1 MQLLLPIFP
10 PEVKLITPTLG
21 VFARDG
27 IVNYLHCGVPIYCH
41 AADALNSFRYITSQF
56 VLQGL
61 CRKVAISRCFGISY
75 DSVKRN
81 SRRLAEQGE
90 RAFFGDEHRGGH
102 GYKLVSTVLDRM
114 QRQLAGGTSNSEIAR
129 LAGVSEGAIRYAI
142 KQGKLKKTTLTLLA
156 SGDGVVGSHRTERS
170 VADHY
175 YGDRMGIAASRESER
190 VAASLGKLAEA
201 LPLFEPAN
209 NVCQAGV
216 LLLLPALL
224 AQGLLK
230 GKALYGQLKQGYYG
244 LVTVLLLLCFMAL
257 SRLKTPEQL
266 KQCKVGEF
274 GKLLGLDRC
283 PETKCLRRKIEQI
296 VAQGKAQDYNTIL
309 FQHWLPAEA
318 EDNFYFYVDGHVRV
332 YHGSQGNLP
341 KKYVARQK
349 LCLPGT
355 TEYWVNDEL
364 GQPYL
369 VVTGQLNAKLKQ
381 TLIDQI
387 IPLLVK
393 ETAGYI
399 DEQQLAA
406 DPDRA
411 RFTIIFDRE
420 AYEPNFFKWLWE
432 TYRIAVITYRKHV
445 KDNWSETAFSE
456 HDVTVIAKQQMMKL
470 AERSIELGGMVMRE
484 IRKLSDSGHQTSVL
498 TTHRQITTAQVGGR
512 MFSRWSQE
520 NYFRYMVQDYDL
532 DRMAEYGIE
541 NEAAEQQVVNPCYN
555 QLTQQ
560 LKQLREKQNRLK
572 AQFYKIIDDN
582 WDADLDSL
590 RESIQDQSELPEK
603 IQCYQLEIDQ
613 KLSERNQTDYY
624 IAIKDMPADIRYNRL
639 KTESKLFM
647 NVIKMIA
654 YRAETAVVNLLI
666 PYYKSS
672 HQQGRMLVKEIIQ
685 SDADLIPDYGNNT
698 LTVRLHTL
706 STPRANRAAMELCK
720 ILNDTETVYPNT
732 NLKLVYEMV

>member
-1 MQLLLPIFP
+1 ML
-10 PEVKLITPTLG
+10 TTL
-21 VFARDG
+21 A
-27 IVNYLHCGVPIYCH
+27 
-41 AADALNSFRYITSQF
+41 
-56 VLQGL
+56 
-61 CRKVAISRCFGISY
+61 
-75 DSVKRN
+75 
-81 SRRLAEQGE
+81 
-90 RAFFGDEHRGGH
+90 
-102 GYKLVSTVLDRM
+102 
-114 QRQLAGGTSNSEIAR
+114 
-129 LAGVSEGAIRYAI
+129 SEG
-142 KQGKLKKTTLTLLA
+142 
-156 SGDGVVGSHRTERS
+156 GVVASHRTERS

-190 VAASLGKLAEA
+190 VAASLGKLPEA

-257 SRLKTPEQL
+257 SRIKTPEQI

-296 VAQGKAQDYNTIL
+296 VAQGKAQQYNMVL
-309 FQHWLPAEA
+309 FHQWLPSSD
-318 EDNFYFYVDGHVRV
+318 EDSCYFYIDGHVRV
-332 YHGSQGNLP
+332 YHGRKGKLP
-341 KKYVARQK
+341 KKYLARQK

-355 TEYWVNDEL
+355 TEYWVNDPL

-399 DEQQLAA
+399 DAEQLAS

-420 AYEPNFFKWLWE
+420 AYEPKFFKWLWE
-432 TYRIAVITYRKHV
+432 RYRIAVISYRKHV
-445 KDNWSETAFSE
+445 TDQWSEASFSR
-456 HDVTVIAKQQMMKL
+456 HDVEVIGKQQPMML
-470 AERSIELGGMVMRE
+470 GERQLELDGLVMRE

-498 TTHRQITTAQVGGR
+498 TTNRQITTAQVGGR

-520 NYFRYMVQDYDL
+520 NFFRYMVQDYDL

-541 NEAAEQQVVNPCYN
+541 HEEAEQQVVNPCYN
-555 QLTQQ
+555 QLNQQ
-560 LKQLREKQNRLK
+560 LKKLREKQNRLK
-572 AQFYKIIDDN
+572 AQFFKIIDEN

-590 RESIQDQSELPEK
+590 REHIQDQSELQEK
-603 IQCYQLEIDQ
+603 IQRYQREIDQ
-613 KLSERNQTDYY
+613 KLKQRNQTDYY
-624 IAIKDMPADIRYNRL
+624 IAIKDMPEDTRYNRL

-654 YRAETAVVNLLI
+654 YRAETAVVNLLM

-672 HQQGRMLVKEIIQ
+672 HKQGRMLVKEIIQ

-698 LTVRLHTL
+698 LTVRLHML
-706 STPRANRAAMELCK
+706 STPRANRAVTELCK
-720 ILNDTETVYPNT
+720 ILNDTQTVYPNT
-732 NLKLVYEMV
+732 NLKLIYEMVRC

>member
-10 PEVKLITPTLG
+10 PEVKLITHTFG

-27 IVNYLHCGVPIYCH
+27 IVNYLHCGVPIYSH
-41 AADALNSFRYITSQF
+41 AAEDLNSFRYITSKF

-61 CRKVAISRCFGISY
+61 CKQVEISRCFGISY

-81 SRRLAEQGE
+81 TRRLAEQGE
-90 RAFFGDEHRGGH
+90 RVFFASDPRGGQC
-102 GYKLVSTVLDRM
+102 YKLLPAILDRM
-114 QRQLAGGTSNSEIAR
+114 QRKLDGGTSNSEIAR
-129 LAGVSEGAIRYAI
+129 LEGVTEGAVRYAI
-142 KQGKLKKTTLTLLA
+142 KHGKLKKTLTIVE
-156 SGDGVVGSHRTERS
+156 SGGAVVGSHRTERS
-170 VADHY
+170 VQDHY
-175 YGDRMGIAASRESER
+175 YGDRMGIATRRETER
-190 VAASLGKLAEA
+190 VAASLGKLPEA
-201 LPLFEPAN
+201 LPLFEPAH

-230 GKALYGQLKQGYYG
+230 GQELYGQLKKGYYG

-257 SRLKTPEQL
+257 SRIKTPEQL
-266 KQCKVGEF
+266 KQGKVGEL
-274 GKLLGLDRC
+274 GRLLGLDRC
-283 PETKCLRRKIEQI
+283 PETKCLRHKIEQI
-296 VAQGKAQDYNTIL
+296 VAQGKAQDYNTVL
-309 FQHWLPAEA
+309 FHQWLPASA
-318 EDNFYFYVDGHVRV
+318 EDSFYFYVDGHVRV
-332 YHGSQGNLP
+332 YHGRQGKLP

-355 TEYWVNDEL
+355 TEYWVNDQL
-364 GQPYL
+364 GMPYL

-381 TLIDQI
+381 SLTEQI

-393 ETAGYI
+393 ETAGSI
-399 DEQQLAA
+399 DEEQLLHDA
-406 DPDRA
+406 DRA

-420 AYEPNFFKWLWE
+420 AYDPKFFKWLWE

-445 KDNWSETAFSE
+445 KDKWSETTFSAYE
-456 HDVTVIAKQQMMKL
+456 VEVIAKQQTML
-470 AERSIELGGMVMRE
+470 LGECTIELGGMVMRE

-498 TTHRQITTAQVGGR
+498 TTNRQITTAQVGGR

-520 NYFRYMVQDYDL
+520 NYFRYMVHDYDL
-532 DRMAEYGIE
+532 DRMVEYGID
-541 NEAAEQQVVNPCYN
+541 NEAAEQRVVNPCYN

-560 LKQLREKQNRLK
+560 LKKVREKQGRLQAK
-572 AQFYKIIDDN
+572 FYKIIDEN
-582 WDADLDSL
+582 LAADLDKL
-590 RESIQDQSELPEK
+590 REHIQDQSELQEK
-603 IQCYQLEIDQ
+603 IQLYQLEIDQ
-613 KLSERNQTDYY
+613 KLTERNQTDYY
-624 IAIKDMPADIRYNRL
+624 IAIKDMPEHSRYNRL

-647 NVIKMIA
+647 NVMKMIA
-654 YRAETAVVNLLI
+654 YRAETAVLNLLL
-666 PYYKSS
+666 PYYQAS

-706 STPRANRAAMELCK
+706 STPRANHAVMELCK